1 MKNHKKIVDLLLEK
15 DFDIN
20 MVANDGTTALYIAS
34 QAGNKKLVEKLL
46 EKKADT
52 NIKDCNGYTA
62 LYIGTKNCISF
73 IFTLI
78 IN

>member
-1 MKNHKKIVDLLLEK
+1 
-15 DFDIN
+15 

>member
-1 MKNHKKIVDLLLEK
+1 
-15 DFDIN
+15 

-52 NIKDCNGYTA
+52 NIKDCNG
-62 LYIGTKNCISF
+62 
-73 IFTLI
+73 
-78 IN
+78 